1 MWDGLKP
8 GPQYEQLS
16 QAIIQAILSSSEVQA
31 LVADLHEKGGLEAED
46 IVALALRFPPQGGLE
61 AKVELMRR
69 SEGEESGEPV
79 EEEAGAMDLEEEFSG
94 QDTDSG
100 FKPRGSMNSRSPN
113 EIAFE
118 NFLRDRFDSEAW
130 MKKVGIRF
138 LKGKDSG
145 IFLNEGESPM
155 EESEQPG

>member
-31 LVADLHEKGGLEAED
+31 LVAEFHEKGGLEAED

-69 SEGEESGEPV
+69 SEGEESGGLA
-79 EEEAGAMDLEEEFSG
+79 EEGAGAMELEEESSG
-94 QDTDSG
+94 QGTDSG
-100 FKPRGSMNSRSPN
+100 FKPGGSMNSRSPN
-113 EIAFE
+113 EVAFE
-118 NFLRDRFDSEAW
+118 NFLQEQFDSEAW

-138 LKGKDSG
+138 LKEEDSG